1 VTQSLDVLERRDKL
15 QEEVTMSVLK
25 QGSRGDEVKTVQEKL
40 QKLGFAIQGD
50 GIFGDKTHA
59 AVITMQTIF
68 GYDTDGMVGPAT
80 VKLLDQQLG
89 FGWSV
94 ANAQKAHSKPSA

>member
-1 VTQSLDVLERRDKL
+1 
-15 QEEVTMSVLK
+15 MSVLK

-68 GYDTDGMVGPAT
+68 GYDTDGTVGPAT
-80 VKLLDQQLG
+80 LKLLDQQLG

-94 ANAQKAHSKPSA
+94 ANAQKAYSKPSA